1 MWHSQRLEGMATAR
15 PRKPGRQLHVRI
27 SSERIAS
34 RDPVRSEERNR
45 GLGNRGMFGHAL
57 ISVFLVAASFNSILT
72 LFFLRR
78 IAKKVYQARPNQK
91 RKLSILSDASRIIR
105 AHQQLFPNDESML
118 GFWLSLIFLLVW
130 LSGMTYSLLAYP

>member
-1 MWHSQRLEGMATAR
+1 
-15 PRKPGRQLHVRI
+15 
-27 SSERIAS
+27 
-34 RDPVRSEERNR
+34 
-45 GLGNRGMFGHAL
+45 MFGHAL
-57 ISVFLVAASFNSILT
+57 GLVFLVAASLSSIVT

>member
-1 MWHSQRLEGMATAR
+1 
-15 PRKPGRQLHVRI
+15 
-27 SSERIAS
+27 
-34 RDPVRSEERNR
+34 
-45 GLGNRGMFGHAL
+45 MFGYAL

-118 GFWLSLIFLLVW
+118 SLIFLLVW